1 MPSQPLRQREKERGQ
16 ERTVPKH
23 VSCKKN
29 KNKPRPE
36 RWTNN
41 WQLCFIATQLWVFCA
56 PVCETAESFWWLQST
71 LSHIETPSPQLPPS
85 PTSPAPRQKQ
95 LGTKT
100 SLRQTNKLNC
110 VKAKEQSAI
119 PSTWWTWSPVHR
131 APCVAPSGHQS
142 CWSQPPGVG
151 SWLAPPQ
158 TGRWG
163 TAHPCTTRAGRPV
176 GSAPSEEATEQ

>member
-1 MPSQPLRQREKERGQ
+1 MDKQLTAVLHCNTALGILRSSLCNSWVILVATKYI
-16 ERTVPKH
+16 
-23 VSCKKN
+23 
-29 KNKPRPE
+29 KPY
-36 RWTNN
+36 
-41 WQLCFIATQLWVFCA
+41 IYA
-56 PVCETAESFWWLQST
+56 
-71 LSHIETPSPQLPPS
+71 PSPTTQDPPPP
-85 PTSPAPRQKQ
+85 PTSPAPLQKQ
-95 LGTKT
+95 PGTKT
-100 SLRQTNKLNC
+100 SLRQSNEPNC
-110 VKAKEQSAI
+110 VKAMEQSAI